1 MPAGLVNDV
10 AEAIAF
16 AEALGL
22 EPVVEHRRSR
32 TPAATAS
39 IANPIGLDG
48 PPPRYRTPPPALG
61 EHDGADWLP
70 RPDIPNPNPGEGPT
84 A

>member
-1 MPAGLVNDV
+1 VNDV

-22 EPVVEHRRSR
+22 EPVVELGASR
-32 TPAATAS
+32 TIAGPIRLSDAAPA
-39 IANPIGLDG
+39 
-48 PPPRYRTPPPALG
+48 YRTPPPRLD
-61 EHDGADWLP
+61 EHAGADWLP
-70 RPDIPNPNPGEGPT
+70 REVVEPRGIRTISEPREKGPT